1 VRIDD
6 CQRRAGIRAVAIH
19 IDTDSTDEDMPM
31 NFALA
36 RRLHGRLHYA
46 WVVAALTFVTLLV
59 VAGIRAT
66 PSVLIVP
73 LEQAFGWSRDR
84 ITLAVSIGL
93 CLFGLMG
100 PFAAA
105 AMQRFGIRRTM
116 IVALLLLAAA
126 MGGSAFVR
134 TPLGLILTWGVLA
147 GIGTGTMAMVLGVTV
162 VNRWFEHRRGT
173 VLGLLT
179 ASTATGQLL
188 FLPLLAWV
196 VSHNDWR
203 VVVWIVAAAALLLIP
218 LVGFF
223 MPERPAQIGLTRL
236 GASGN
241 DELASAPAR
250 NPIAAAF
257 AALAEAARTRTF
269 WLLFLTFFVCGLST
283 NGLIGTH
290 LIAFCADN
298 GIPEV
303 QAAGML
309 AAMGVFDIIGTTCS
323 GWLSDRF
330 DNRVLLCTY
339 YGLRG
344 LSLLYLPY
352 SDFSFYGLGV
362 FTMFYGLD
370 WIATVPP
377 TVRLT
382 SERFGLERGPLVYG
396 WIGAGHQFGAAVAA
410 FGAGVLRVQ
419 TNRYVEAFL
428 LAGAACLVAATLAM
442 LIRRP

>member
-1 VRIDD
+1 MYN
-6 CQRRAGIRAVAIH
+6 
-19 IDTDSTDEDMPM
+19 T
-31 NFALA
+31 LA
-36 RRLHGRLHYA
+36 RRLRGRLHYA

-66 PSVLIVP
+66 PGVLIVP
-73 LEQAFGWSRDR
+73 LEHAFGWTRDR
-84 ITLAVSIGL
+84 ITLAVSVGL
-93 CLFGLMG
+93 CLFGLVG

-105 AMQRFGIRRTM
+105 AMQRFGVRNTM
-116 IVALLLLAAA
+116 IVALLLLAGA
-126 MGGSAFVR
+126 MGGSTFVR
-134 TPLGLILTWGVLA
+134 ETWQLVLTWGVLA
-147 GIGTGTMAMVLGVTV
+147 GLGTGTMAMVLGVTV
-162 VNRWFEHRRGT
+162 ANRWFEARRGM
-173 VLGLLT
+173 VLGLLS

-188 FLPLLAWV
+188 FLPILAWV
-196 VSHNDWR
+196 VSHGEWR
-203 VVVWIVAAAALLLIP
+203 TVLWIVAIAALLLIP
-218 LVGFF
+218 LVALL
-223 MPERPAQIGLTRL
+223 MPERPAQLGLPRL
-236 GASGN
+236 GATVI
-241 DELASAPAR
+241 DTAVAVPAQ
-250 NPIAAAF
+250 NPLGAAF
-257 AALAEAARTRTF
+257 GALTEAARTRTF

-309 AAMGVFDIIGTTCS
+309 AVMGVFDLLGTTFS
-323 GWLSDRF
+323 GWLSDRY

-344 LSLLYLPY
+344 LSLVYLPY

-382 SERFGLERGPLVYG
+382 TARFGVERGPLVYG
-396 WIGAGHQFGAAVAA
+396 WIGAGHQLGAAVAA

-428 LAGAACLVAATLAM
+428 LAGLACVVAAAM
-442 LIRRP
+442 ALMIRRPQPHPLAALATP

>member
-1 VRIDD
+1 
-6 CQRRAGIRAVAIH
+6 
-19 IDTDSTDEDMPM
+19 MK
-31 NFALA
+31 FALA
-36 RRLHGRLHYA
+36 RRLQGRFHYA
-46 WVVAALTFVTLLV
+46 WIVAALTFVTLLV

-84 ITLAVSIGL
+84 ITLAISVGL

-105 AMQRFGIRRTM
+105 AMQRFGIRNTM
-116 IVALLLLAAA
+116 IIALLLLAGA
-126 MGGSAFVR
+126 MGGSAFVHS
-134 TPLGLILTWGVLA
+134 PLGLVLTWGVLA
-147 GIGTGTMAMVLGVTV
+147 GVGTGTMAMVLGVTV
-162 VNRWFEHRRGT
+162 VNRWFETRRGT

-196 VSHNDWR
+196 VSRNDWR

-218 LVGFF
+218 LVALL
-223 MPERPAQIGLTRL
+223 MPERPAQLGLARL
-236 GASGN
+236 GAQHA
-241 DELASAPAR
+241 DVPPAATAQ
-250 NPIAAAF
+250 NPLAAAF
-257 AALAEAARTRTF
+257 GALAEASRTRTF

-290 LIAFCADN
+290 LIAFCSDN

-309 AAMGVFDIIGTTCS
+309 AAMGLFDIVGTTFS
-323 GWLSDRF
+323 GWLSDRY

-339 YGLRG
+339 YAMRG

-352 SDFSFYGLGV
+352 SDFSFYGLGL

-382 SERFGLERGPLVYG
+382 TERFGIERGPLVYG
-396 WIGAGHQFGAAVAA
+396 WIGAGHQLGAAVAA

-428 LAGAACLVAATLAM
+428 LAGLACVMAATMAM
-442 LIRRP
+442 LIRRPEPAVAVASAVP

>member
-1 VRIDD
+1 MKLR
-6 CQRRAGIRAVAIH
+6 
-19 IDTDSTDEDMPM
+19 
-31 NFALA
+31 LA
-36 RRLHGRLHYA
+36 RRLQGRLHYA
-46 WVVAALTFVTLLV
+46 WIVAALTFLTLLV

-73 LEQAFGWSRDR
+73 LEHDFGWGRDQ
-84 ITLAVSIGL
+84 ITLAVSVGL

-105 AMQRFGIRRTM
+105 AMQSFGIRATM
-116 IVALLLLAAA
+116 IAALVLLASA
-126 MGGSAFVR
+126 MAGSSLVR
-134 TPLGLILTWGVLA
+134 TPLQLVLTWGILG
-147 GIGTGTMAMVLGVTV
+147 GIGTGTMAMVLGVTIA
-162 VNRWFEHRRGT
+162 NRWFDARRGT

-196 VSHNDWR
+196 VSRADWR
-203 VVVWIVAAAALLLIP
+203 YVVWIVAGAALLLIP
-218 LVGFF
+218 LIALL
-223 MPERPAQIGLTRL
+223 MPERPADVGLARY
-236 GASGN
+236 GASEN
-241 DELASAPAR
+241 DAVVAR
-250 NPIAAAF
+250 PNVNPIVAAF
-257 AALAEAARTRTF
+257 RALAEAARTRTF
-269 WLLFLTFFVCGLST
+269 WLLFATFFICGLST

-298 GIPEV
+298 GIPEI

-309 AAMGVFDIIGTTCS
+309 AAMGVFDIIGTTFS
-323 GWLSDRF
+323 GWLSDRY
-330 DNRVLLCTY
+330 DNRWLLFAY

-352 SDFSFYGLGV
+352 SDFSFYGLGL

-382 SERFGLERGPLVYG
+382 TERFGVERGPLVYG
-396 WIGAGHQFGAAVAA
+396 WIGAGHQLGAATAA

-428 LAGAACLVAATLAM
+428 LAGLACVIASMMVL
-442 LIRRP
+442 LIRRESTPRLQASPA

>member
-1 VRIDD
+1 MK
-6 CQRRAGIRAVAIH
+6 QL
-19 IDTDSTDEDMPM
+19 
-31 NFALA
+31 LA
-36 RRLHGRLHYA
+36 NRLRGRLHYA
-46 WVVAALTFVTLLV
+46 WVVAALTFLTLLV

-73 LEQAFGWSRDR
+73 LEHAFGWGRDS

-105 AMQRFGIRRTM
+105 AMQRFGVRNTM

-134 TPLGLILTWGVLA
+134 TPLQLILTWGVLA
-147 GIGTGTMAMVLGVTV
+147 GLGTGTMAMVLGVTI
-162 VNRWFEHRRGT
+162 VNRWFDARRGT

-196 VSHNDWR
+196 VSSYDWR
-203 VVVWIVAAAALLLIP
+203 IVVWIVSGAALLLIP
-218 LVGFF
+218 LVAFF
-223 MPERPAQIGLTRL
+223 LPERPVDIGLARY
-236 GASGN
+236 GASEA
-241 DELASAPAR
+241 DPISVTSTV
-250 NPIAAAF
+250 NPISAAF
-257 AALAEAARTRTF
+257 SALAEASRTRTF

-298 GIPEV
+298 GIPEI

-309 AAMGVFDIIGTTCS
+309 AAMGIFDIIGTTFS
-323 GWLSDRF
+323 GWLSDRY
-330 DNRVLLCTY
+330 DNRRLLCVY

-352 SDFSFYGLGV
+352 SDFSFYGLGI

-382 SERFGLERGPLVYG
+382 TERFGIERGPLVYG
-396 WIGAGHQFGAAVAA
+396 WIGAGHQLGAAVAA

-419 TNRYVEAFL
+419 TNHYVEAFL
-428 LAGAACLVAATLAM
+428 LAGLACVIAAMMVM
-442 LIRRP
+442 FIPRRSASKLQPVIA

>member
-1 VRIDD
+1 
-6 CQRRAGIRAVAIH
+6 
-19 IDTDSTDEDMPM
+19 MKL
-31 NFALA
+31 ALA
-36 RRLHGRLHYA
+36 RRLQGRVHYA
-46 WVVAALTFVTLLV
+46 WIVAALTFVTLLV

-105 AMQRFGIRRTM
+105 AMQRFGIRNTM
-116 IVALLLLAAA
+116 IVALLLLGGA
-126 MGGSAFVR
+126 MGGSAFVHS
-134 TPLGLILTWGVLA
+134 PFGLILTWGVLA

-162 VNRWFEHRRGT
+162 VNRWFEARRGT
-173 VLGLLT
+173 VLGLLM

-188 FLPLLAWV
+188 FLPVLAWV

-203 VVVWIVAAAALLLIP
+203 AVVWIVAAAALLLIP
-218 LVGFF
+218 LVAFF
-223 MPERPAQIGLTRL
+223 MPERPAQLGLARY
-236 GASGN
+236 GAAQA
-241 DELASAPAR
+241 DAPAAVTLQ
-250 NPIAAAF
+250 NPVSAAF

-303 QAAGML
+303 QAAGLL
-309 AAMGVFDIIGTTCS
+309 AMMGVFDIIGTTFS
-323 GWLSDRF
+323 GWLSDRY

-352 SDFSFYGLGV
+352 SDFSFYGLGL

-382 SERFGLERGPLVYG
+382 VARFGVERGPLVYG
-396 WIGAGHQFGAAVAA
+396 WIGAGHQLGAAVAA

-419 TNRYVEAFL
+419 NNRYVEAFL
-428 LAGAACLVAATLAM
+428 LAGLACAVAAAM
-442 LIRRP
+442 ALLIRRPQPQAQPALAVS

>member
-1 VRIDD
+1 MR
-6 CQRRAGIRAVAIH
+6 VA
-19 IDTDSTDEDMPM
+19 
-31 NFALA
+31 FA
-36 RRLHGRLHYA
+36 RRLAPRMHYA
-46 WVVAALTFVTLLV
+46 WIVAALTFVTLLV

-73 LEQAFGWSRDR
+73 LEHEFGWSRDR
-84 ITLAVSIGL
+84 ITIAVSVGL

-105 AMQRFGIRRTM
+105 AMQRFGIRPTM
-116 IVALLLLAAA
+116 IAALVLLAAA
-126 MGGSAFVR
+126 MGGSAFVHS
-134 TPLGLILTWGVLA
+134 PLQLILTWGVLG
-147 GIGTGTMAMVLGVTV
+147 GIGTGTMAMVLGVTIA
-162 VNRWFEHRRGT
+162 NRWFETRRGT

-196 VSHNDWR
+196 VSRADWR
-203 VVVWIVAAAALLLIP
+203 YVVGIVAGAALLLIP
-218 LVGFF
+218 LVALL
-223 MPERPAQIGLTRL
+223 MPERPADVGQSRY
-236 GASGN
+236 GAAAGDAVAVPSM
-241 DELASAPAR
+241 A

-257 AALAEAARTRTF
+257 HALAEAARTRTF

-303 QAAGML
+303 QAAGLL
-309 AAMGVFDIIGTTCS
+309 AAMGVFDILGTTFS
-323 GWLSDRF
+323 GWLSDRY
-330 DNRVLLCTY
+330 DSRILLAIY

-352 SDFSFYGLGV
+352 SDLSFVGLGV
-362 FTMFYGLD
+362 FTLFYGLD

-382 SERFGLERGPLVYG
+382 TARFGIERAPLVYG
-396 WIGAGHQFGAAVAA
+396 WIGAGHQLGAATAA

-428 LAGAACLVAATLAM
+428 LAGAACIVAAMMAM
-442 LIRRP
+442 AIRSQPPVPSVPSSATS

>member
-1 VRIDD
+1 MKFR
-6 CQRRAGIRAVAIH
+6 
-19 IDTDSTDEDMPM
+19 
-31 NFALA
+31 LA
-36 RRLHGRLHYA
+36 NRLQDRLHYA

-73 LEQAFGWSRDR
+73 LERAYGWQRDS

-93 CLFGLMG
+93 VLFGLMG

-105 AMQRFGIRRTM
+105 AMQRYGIRNTM

-126 MGGSAFVR
+126 MGGSAFVT
-134 TPLGLILTWGVLA
+134 TPLQLILTWGVLA
-147 GIGTGTMAMVLGVTV
+147 GIGTGTMAMVLGVTI
-162 VNRWFEHRRGT
+162 VNRWFDARRGS

-196 VSHNDWR
+196 VSRADWR
-203 VVVWIVAAAALLLIP
+203 WVVWIVAGAALVLIP
-218 LVGFF
+218 LVALL
-223 MPERPAQIGLTRL
+223 MPERPADVGLSRY
-236 GASGN
+236 GSG
-241 DELASAPAR
+241 DAEAGVAR
-250 NPIAAAF
+250 STQNPIAAAF
-257 AALAEAARTRTF
+257 HALATAARTRTF
-269 WLLFLTFFVCGLST
+269 WLLFATFFVCGLST

-298 GIPEV
+298 GIPEI

-309 AAMGVFDIIGTTCS
+309 AMMGVFDIIGTTFS
-323 GWLSDRF
+323 GWLSDRY
-330 DNRVLLCTY
+330 DNRLLLCIY
-339 YGLRG
+339 YALRG

-352 SDFSFYGLGV
+352 SDFSFYGLGL

-382 SERFGLERGPLVYG
+382 TERFGIERGPLVYG
-396 WIGAGHQFGAAVAA
+396 WIGAGHQLGAAVAA

-428 LAGAACLVAATLAM
+428 LAGLACVVAATLVM
-442 LIRRP
+442 LIRHPPPKTRPPTTSPLPA

>member
-1 VRIDD
+1 
-6 CQRRAGIRAVAIH
+6 
-19 IDTDSTDEDMPM
+19 MKFP
-31 NFALA
+31 LA
-36 RRLHGRLHYA
+36 KRLQGRVHYA
-46 WVVAALTFVTLLV
+46 WVVAALTFLTLLV
-59 VAGIRAT
+59 VPGIRAT

-73 LEQAFGWSRDR
+73 LEHSFGWGRDQ
-84 ITLAVSIGL
+84 ITLAVSVGL
-93 CLFGLMG
+93 FLFGMMG

-105 AMQRFGIRRTM
+105 AMQRFGVRRTM
-116 IVALLLLAAA
+116 IVALVLLAAA

-134 TPLGLILTWGVLA
+134 TPLQLVLTWGVLA
-147 GIGTGTMAMVLGVTV
+147 GLGTGTMAMVLGVTIV
-162 VNRWFEHRRGT
+162 TRWFDARRGS

-196 VSHNDWR
+196 VSSQDWR
-203 VVVWIVAAAALLLIP
+203 VVVWIVSGAALLLIP
-218 LVGFF
+218 LVFFF
-223 MPERPAQIGLTRL
+223 MPERPADVGLHRY
-236 GASGN
+236 GATQA
-241 DELASAPAR
+241 DPTTATKA
-250 NPIAAAF
+250 NPIATAF
-257 AALAEAARTRTF
+257 SALAEAARTRTF

-309 AAMGVFDIIGTTCS
+309 AAMGVFDIIGTTFS
-323 GWLSDRF
+323 GWLSDRY
-330 DNRVLLCTY
+330 DNRWLLFIY

-352 SDFSFYGLGV
+352 SDFSFYGLGL

-382 SERFGLERGPLVYG
+382 TAQFGAERGPIVYG
-396 WIGAGHQFGAAVAA
+396 WIGAGHQMGAAVAA

-419 TNRYVEAFL
+419 TNHYLEAFV
-428 LAGAACLVAATLAM
+428 LAGMACLVSAVMAL
-442 LIRRP
+442 LIRRGSAPRLQPAPA

>member
-1 VRIDD
+1 MQKRL
-6 CQRRAGIRAVAIH
+6 A
-19 IDTDSTDEDMPM
+19 
-31 NFALA
+31 NAL
-36 RRLHGRLHYA
+36 RPRLHYA
-46 WVVAALTFVTLLV
+46 WVVAALTFLTLLV

-73 LEQAFGWSRDR
+73 LEHDFGWGRDQ
-84 ITLAVSIGL
+84 ITIAVSIGL

-105 AMQRFGIRRTM
+105 AMQRFGIRPTM
-116 IVALLLLAAA
+116 IVALVLLAAA
-126 MGGSAFVR
+126 MGGSSLVR
-134 TPLGLILTWGVLA
+134 TPLQLVLTWGVL
-147 GIGTGTMAMVLGVTV
+147 GGVGTGTMAMVLGVTIA
-162 VNRWFEHRRGT
+162 NRWFDARRGT

-196 VSHNDWR
+196 VSRADWR
-203 VVVWIVAAAALLLIP
+203 YVVWIVAGAALLLIP
-218 LVGFF
+218 LIALL
-223 MPERPAQIGLTRL
+223 MPERPADVGLARY
-236 GASGN
+236 GASSN
-241 DELASAPAR
+241 DAPAPATTV
-250 NPIAAAF
+250 NPIVAAF
-257 AALAEAARTRTF
+257 RALGEAARTRTF
-269 WLLFLTFFVCGLST
+269 WLLFATFFICGLST

-298 GIPEV
+298 GIPEI

-309 AAMGVFDIIGTTCS
+309 AAMGVFDIIGTTFS
-323 GWLSDRF
+323 GWLSDRY
-330 DNRVLLCTY
+330 DNRWLLFVY

-352 SDFSFYGLGV
+352 SDFGFYGLGL

-382 SERFGLERGPLVYG
+382 TERFGIERGPLVYG
-396 WIGAGHQFGAAVAA
+396 WIGAGHQLGAATAA

-428 LAGAACLVAATLAM
+428 LAGAACVIAAMMVL
-442 LIRRP
+442 LIKRESRPRLQTAPA

>member
-1 VRIDD
+1 MKLR
-6 CQRRAGIRAVAIH
+6 
-19 IDTDSTDEDMPM
+19 
-31 NFALA
+31 LA
-36 RRLHGRLHYA
+36 RRLQGRLHYA
-46 WVVAALTFVTLLV
+46 WIVAALTFLTLLV

-73 LEQAFGWSRDR
+73 LEHDFGWGRDQ
-84 ITLAVSIGL
+84 ITLAVSVGL

-105 AMQRFGIRRTM
+105 AMQSFGIRATM
-116 IVALLLLAAA
+116 IAALVLLASA
-126 MGGSAFVR
+126 MAGSSLVR
-134 TPLGLILTWGVLA
+134 TPLQLVLTWGILG
-147 GIGTGTMAMVLGVTV
+147 GIGTGTMAMVLGVTIA
-162 VNRWFEHRRGT
+162 NRWFDARRGT

-196 VSHNDWR
+196 VSRADWR
-203 VVVWIVAAAALLLIP
+203 YVVWIVAGATLLLIP
-218 LVGFF
+218 LIALL
-223 MPERPAQIGLTRL
+223 MPERPADVGLARY
-236 GASGN
+236 GASEN
-241 DELASAPAR
+241 DAVVAR
-250 NPIAAAF
+250 PNVNPIVAAF
-257 AALAEAARTRTF
+257 RALAEAARTRTF
-269 WLLFLTFFVCGLST
+269 WLLFATFFICGLST

-298 GIPEV
+298 GIPEI

-309 AAMGVFDIIGTTCS
+309 AAMGVFDIIGTTFS
-323 GWLSDRF
+323 GWLSDRY
-330 DNRVLLCTY
+330 DNRWLLFAY

-352 SDFSFYGLGV
+352 SDFSFYGLGL

-382 SERFGLERGPLVYG
+382 TERFGVERGPLVYG
-396 WIGAGHQFGAAVAA
+396 WIGAGHQLGAATAA

-428 LAGAACLVAATLAM
+428 LAGLACVIASMMAL
-442 LIRRP
+442 LIRRKSTPRLQPSPA

>member
-1 VRIDD
+1 MKLR
-6 CQRRAGIRAVAIH
+6 
-19 IDTDSTDEDMPM
+19 
-31 NFALA
+31 LA
-36 RRLHGRLHYA
+36 RRLQGRLHYA
-46 WVVAALTFVTLLV
+46 WIVAALTFLTLLV

-73 LEQAFGWSRDR
+73 LEHDFGWGRDQ
-84 ITLAVSIGL
+84 ITLAVSVGL

-105 AMQRFGIRRTM
+105 AMQSFGIRATM
-116 IVALLLLAAA
+116 IAALVLLASA
-126 MGGSAFVR
+126 MAGSSLVR
-134 TPLGLILTWGVLA
+134 TPLQLVLTWGILG
-147 GIGTGTMAMVLGVTV
+147 GIGTGTMAMVLGVTIA
-162 VNRWFEHRRGT
+162 NRWFDARRGT

-196 VSHNDWR
+196 VSRADWR
-203 VVVWIVAAAALLLIP
+203 YVVWIVAGAALLLIP
-218 LVGFF
+218 LIALL
-223 MPERPAQIGLTRL
+223 MPERPADVGLARY
-236 GASGN
+236 GASEN
-241 DELASAPAR
+241 DAVVAR
-250 NPIAAAF
+250 PNVNPIVAAF
-257 AALAEAARTRTF
+257 RALAEAARTRTF
-269 WLLFLTFFVCGLST
+269 WLLFATFFICGLST

-298 GIPEV
+298 GIPEI

-309 AAMGVFDIIGTTCS
+309 AMMGIFDIIGTTFS
-323 GWLSDRF
+323 GWLSDRY

-352 SDFSFYGLGV
+352 SDFSFYGLGL

-382 SERFGLERGPLVYG
+382 VERFGLERGPLVYG
-396 WIGAGHQFGAAVAA
+396 WIGAGHQLGAAVAA

-428 LAGAACLVAATLAM
+428 LAGLACVVAATMAM
-442 LIRRP
+442 LIRRPAAQTQRALATS

>member
-1 VRIDD
+1 MTFI
-6 CQRRAGIRAVAIH
+6 
-19 IDTDSTDEDMPM
+19 
-31 NFALA
+31 LA
-36 RRLHGRLHYA
+36 RRLKGRFHYA
-46 WVVAALTFVTLLV
+46 WVVAALTFLTLLV

-73 LEQAFGWSRDR
+73 LEHAFGWRRDQ

-100 PFAAA
+100 PLAAA
-105 AMQRFGIRRTM
+105 AMQRFGVRRTM
-116 IVALLLLAAA
+116 MTALVLLASA
-126 MGGSAFVR
+126 MGSSAFV
-134 TPLGLILTWGVLA
+134 TSPLGLILTWGVLA
-147 GIGTGTMAMVLGVTV
+147 GIGTGTMAMVLGVTIV
-162 VNRWFEHRRGT
+162 SRWFESRRGT

-196 VSHNDWR
+196 VENADWR
-203 VVVWIVAAAALLLIP
+203 LVVCIVAVAALLLIP
-218 LVGFF
+218 LVALLL
-223 MPERPAQIGLTRL
+223 PERPADIGLPRY
-236 GASGN
+236 GASTP
-241 DELASAPAR
+241 DDAAAAPVN
-250 NPIAAAF
+250 NPIVEAF
-257 AALAEAARTRTF
+257 RTLGMASRTRTF
-269 WLLFLTFFVCGLST
+269 WLLFATFFICGLST

-290 LIAFCADN
+290 LIAYCADN

-303 QAAGML
+303 RAAGML
-309 AAMGVFDIIGTTCS
+309 AAMGVFDIIGTTAS

-330 DNRVLLCTY
+330 DSRRLLFVY

-352 SDFSFYGLGV
+352 SDFSFYGLGL

-382 SERFGLERGPLVYG
+382 TERFGNVRGPVVYG
-396 WIGAGHQFGAAVAA
+396 WIGAGHQIGAATAA

-428 LAGAACLVAATLAM
+428 LAGLACAIAALMAL
-442 LIRRP
+442 LIRRETVKTVLQPATA

>member
-1 VRIDD
+1 MR
-6 CQRRAGIRAVAIH
+6 VA
-19 IDTDSTDEDMPM
+19 
-31 NFALA
+31 FA
-36 RRLHGRLHYA
+36 RRLAPRLHYA
-46 WVVAALTFVTLLV
+46 WIVAALTFVTLLV
-59 VAGIRAT
+59 VAGIRAA

-73 LEQAFGWSRDR
+73 LEHEFGWTRDR
-84 ITLAVSIGL
+84 ITIAISVGL
-93 CLFGLMG
+93 CLFGLVG

-105 AMQRFGIRRTM
+105 AMQRFGIRPTM
-116 IVALLLLAAA
+116 IAALVLLAVA
-126 MGGSAFVR
+126 MGGSAFVHS
-134 TPLGLILTWGVLA
+134 PLQLILTWGVLG
-147 GIGTGTMAMVLGVTV
+147 GIGTGTMAMVLGVTIA
-162 VNRWFEHRRGT
+162 NRWFETRRGT

-196 VSHNDWR
+196 VSRADWR
-203 VVVWIVAAAALLLIP
+203 YVVGIVAGAALLLIP
-218 LVGFF
+218 LVALL
-223 MPERPAQIGLTRL
+223 MPERPADVGQSRY
-236 GASGN
+236 GATSS
-241 DELASAPAR
+241 DAAAVPSMA

-257 AALAEAARTRTF
+257 HALAEAARTRTF

-309 AAMGVFDIIGTTCS
+309 AAMGVFDILGTTFS
-323 GWLSDRF
+323 GWLSDRY
-330 DNRVLLCTY
+330 DSRILLAIY

-352 SDFSFYGLGV
+352 SDFSFYGLGL

-382 SERFGLERGPLVYG
+382 TERFGIERAPLVYG
-396 WIGAGHQFGAAVAA
+396 WIGAGHQLGAATAA

-428 LAGAACLVAATLAM
+428 FAGAACIIAAMMAM
-442 LIRRP
+442 AIRSQPPSPPVPSPATS

>member
-1 VRIDD
+1 MMY
-6 CQRRAGIRAVAIH
+6 AV
-19 IDTDSTDEDMPM
+19 
-31 NFALA
+31 A
-36 RRLHGRLHYA
+36 RRLAGRLHYA
-46 WVVAALTFVTLLV
+46 WVAAAITFLTLLI

-73 LEQAFGWSRDR
+73 LEHAFGWQRDQ

-105 AMQRFGIRRTM
+105 AMQQFGVRRTM

-126 MGGSAFVR
+126 MGGSAFV
-134 TPLGLILTWGVLA
+134 TSPLGLILTWGVLA
-147 GIGTGTMAMVLGVTV
+147 GIGTGTMAMVLGVTIV
-162 VNRWFEHRRGT
+162 TRWFEARRGT

-188 FLPLLAWV
+188 FLPPLAWV
-196 VSHNDWR
+196 VGHADWR
-203 VVVWIVAAAALLLIP
+203 VVVWIVAAAALMLIP
-218 LVGFF
+218 LVALLL
-223 MPERPAQIGLTRL
+223 PERPADIGLPRY
-236 GASGN
+236 GAGQI
-241 DELASAPAR
+241 DDAAAAVAG
-250 NPIAAAF
+250 NPIVEAF
-257 AALAEAARTRTF
+257 RALGIASRTRTF
-269 WLLFLTFFVCGLST
+269 WLLFATFFICGLST

-290 LIAFCADN
+290 LIAYCADN

-309 AAMGVFDIIGTTCS
+309 AAMGVFDIVGTTAS

-330 DNRVLLCTY
+330 DSRRLLCVY

-352 SDFSFYGLGV
+352 SDFSFYGLGL

-382 SERFGLERGPLVYG
+382 AERFGTARGPVVYG
-396 WIGAGHQFGAAVAA
+396 WIGAGHQIGAATAA

-428 LAGAACLVAATLAM
+428 IAGLMCAIAAIMALM
-442 LIRRP
+442 IRRGDAERALQPATA

>member
-1 VRIDD
+1 M
-6 CQRRAGIRAVAIH
+6 QF
-19 IDTDSTDEDMPM
+19 M
-31 NFALA
+31 LA
-36 RRLHGRLHYA
+36 KRLRGRVHYA
-46 WVVAALTFVTLLV
+46 WIVAALTFVTLLV

-73 LEQAFGWSRDR
+73 LERNFGWGRDS

-93 CLFGLMG
+93 VLFGLMG

-116 IVALLLLAAA
+116 VAALALLAAA
-126 MGGSAFVR
+126 MGGSAFVT

-147 GIGTGTMAMVLGVTV
+147 GIGTGTMAMVLGVTI
-162 VNRWFEHRRGT
+162 VNRWFDANRGS

-188 FLPLLAWV
+188 FLPILAWV
-196 VSHNDWR
+196 VAHYDWR
-203 VVVWIVAAAALLLIP
+203 VVVWIVAVAAVVLIALVLLL
-218 LVGFF
+218 
-223 MPERPAQIGLTRL
+223 MPERPADIGLGRFGGSDDAGADAATGNPVANAFRAL
-236 GASGN
+236 GNASRSG
-241 DELASAPAR
+241 
-250 NPIAAAF
+250 
-257 AALAEAARTRTF
+257 TF
-269 WLLFLTFFVCGLST
+269 WLLFGTFFICGLST

-290 LIAFCADN
+290 LIAYCIDN

-303 QAAGML
+303 RAAGLL
-309 AAMGVFDIIGTTCS
+309 AMMGVCDIIGTTLS
-323 GWLSDRF
+323 GWLSDRY
-330 DNRVLLCTY
+330 DNRVLLCAY

-352 SDFSFYGLGV
+352 SDFTFYGLGI
-362 FTMFYGLD
+362 FTVFYGLD

-382 SERFGLERGPLVYG
+382 TERFGAAQAPLVYG
-396 WIGAGHQFGAAVAA
+396 WIGAGHQLGAATAA

-428 LAGAACLVAATLAM
+428 IAGITCLVAATLSLM
-442 LIRRP
+442 IRRSAPAPLQTAPV

>member
-1 VRIDD
+1 
-6 CQRRAGIRAVAIH
+6 
-19 IDTDSTDEDMPM
+19 MK
-31 NFALA
+31 FALA
-36 RRLHGRLHYA
+36 RRLQGRLHYA
-46 WVVAALTFVTLLV
+46 WIVAALTFLTLLV

-84 ITLAVSIGL
+84 ITLAVSVGL

-105 AMQRFGIRRTM
+105 AMQRFGIRNTM
-116 IVALLLLAAA
+116 IVALLLLASA
-126 MGGSAFVR
+126 MGGSAFVT
-134 TPLGLILTWGVLA
+134 TPLGLVLTWGVLA
-147 GIGTGTMAMVLGVTV
+147 GLGTGTMAMVLGVTV

-173 VLGLLT
+173 ILGLLT

-196 VSHNDWR
+196 VSRNDWR
-203 VVVWIVAAAALLLIP
+203 VVVWIVAGAALLLIP
-218 LVGFF
+218 LVALLL
-223 MPERPAQIGLTRL
+223 PERPAELGLSRY
-236 GASGN
+236 GATQ
-241 DELASAPAR
+241 DDAAIAPPTM
-250 NPIAAAF
+250 NPLTAAF

-309 AAMGVFDIIGTTCS
+309 AAMGVFDIIGTTFS
-323 GWLSDRF
+323 GWLSDRY

-344 LSLLYLPY
+344 LSLVYLPY

-382 SERFGLERGPLVYG
+382 VERFGIERGPLVYG
-396 WIGAGHQFGAAVAA
+396 WIGAGHQLGAAVAA

-428 LAGAACLVAATLAM
+428 LAGLACVVAATMAM
-442 LIRRP
+442 LIRRPQRAARTALAMS